1 MQLTKNQKIL
11 HTIFRILVFLSFGA
25 AVCEFF
31 LFISLGIAAE
41 SSAYSYSSTLAIAKG
56 ICDVYYVLL
65 ILGVL
70 SVVFSL
76 ICCKC
81 TEVAATVTRT
91 IFLVLAAGLNFT
103 SFPAYEV
110 IRKFAD
116 AYILGDY
123 NSMIREYRYADSD
136 AFETALAF
144 IVLFTM
150 VSISIYFVLSITS
163 IVALA
168 KKPQVYNNAYNQY
181 YQQLYGRGNY
191 NMNNR
196 WNNGNPNM
204 NNQWNNGNTNMN
216 NQWNNG
222 NPNMNNRWNNGAP
235 NMNSQWNNGTPNMNN
250 QWNNGN
256 PNMNN
261 QWNNTAGQVNP
272 PENNNKS
279 GVVLE
284 KEVNTQFDENGV
296 KQGNDGRKILCYD
309 TMTGQP
315 IYADENPQENV
326 QTAGQEVNQEHPA
339 AAGQEIQQPQE
350 AVQESHENKDTDI
363 L

>member
-41 SSAYSYSSTLAIAKG
+41 SSVYSYSSTLAIAKG

-81 TEVAATVTRT
+81 TAVAATVTRT

-116 AYILGDY
+116 AYILGNY
-123 NSMIREYRYADSD
+123 SSLIREYRYADSD
-136 AFETALAF
+136 AFETALVF
-144 IVLFTM
+144 VVLFTM
-150 VSISIYFVLSITS
+150 VSIAIYFVLSITS

-168 KKPQVYNNAYNQY
+168 KKPPVYNNAYNQY

-191 NMNNR
+191 NMNN
-196 WNNGNPNM
+196 
-204 NNQWNNGNTNMN
+204 QWNNG
-216 NQWNNG
+216 
-222 NPNMNNRWNNGAP
+222 A
-235 NMNSQWNNGTPNMNN
+235 PNMNN

-261 QWNNTAGQVNP
+261 QWNNGNPNMNNQWNNGAPQMNNTAGQVNQ
-272 PENNNKS
+272 PENNEKS

-284 KEVNTQFDENGV
+284 KNVNPQFDENGV

-315 IYADENPQENV
+315 IYADEQPQDNV
-326 QTAGQEVNQEHPA
+326 Q
-339 AAGQEIQQPQE
+339 AAGQETQQPQE
-350 AVQESHENKDTDI
+350 AVQESYENKDTDI

>member
-41 SSAYSYSSTLAIAKG
+41 SSVYSYSSTLAIAKG

-65 ILGVL
+65 LLGVL

-81 TEVAATVTRT
+81 TAVAATVTRT

-116 AYILGDY
+116 AYISGNY

-136 AFETALAF
+136 AFETALVF
-144 IVLFTM
+144 VVLFTM
-150 VSISIYFVLSITS
+150 VSIAIYFVLSITS

-168 KKPQVYNNAYNQY
+168 KKPIGYNNAYNQY

-191 NMNNR
+191 NMNN
-196 WNNGNPNM
+196 
-204 NNQWNNGNTNMN
+204 QWNNG
-216 NQWNNG
+216 
-222 NPNMNNRWNNGAP
+222 A
-235 NMNSQWNNGTPNMNN
+235 PNMNN

-261 QWNNTAGQVNP
+261 QWNNGNPNMNNQWNNGAPNMNNQWNNAAEQVNP
-272 PENNNKS
+272 
-279 GVVLE
+279 
-284 KEVNTQFDENGV
+284 QFDENGV

-315 IYADENPQENV
+315 IYADEQPQDNV
-326 QTAGQEVNQEHPA
+326 Q
-339 AAGQEIQQPQE
+339 AAGQETQQPQE
-350 AVQESHENKDTDI
+350 AVQESYENKDTDI